1 LRKTVVFSL
10 VLVLIVFG
18 IVATSWAGP
27 ADNFAQANQAF
38 QDKDYQKAIDAYQA
52 VLAAG
57 QESANLYF
65 NLGNA
70 YFKKGDLGF
79 AILNFLKARRLAPG
93 DDDIAS
99 NLEFARKLTSVQLE
113 GATLNPVNNLIKSVV
128 APYRLTSMAW
138 ISSLFFL
145 LFMAVLIARFGL
157 ALEFSWLRPMTTT
170 TLVLFLLIATL
181 TTFKYRDDYVIRR
194 GVIVATESEV
204 RTGPTDQS
212 DIELHGEQ
220 GLIVQILSESGD
232 YFNVVFENQRQGWI
246 KKSLIAVV

>member
-1 LRKTVVFSL
+1 MRKIITLSLLCALVVC
-10 VLVLIVFG
+10 G
-18 IVATSWAGP
+18 IAVTGWAGP
-27 ADNFAQANQAF
+27 ADDFSRANQAF

-52 VLAAG
+52 VLASG

-79 AILNFLKARRLAPG
+79 AILNFLKAKRLAPG

-99 NLEFARKLTSVQLE
+99 NLEFARKMTSVQLE
-113 GATLNPVNNLIKSVV
+113 GATLNPVNNLIKSIV
-128 APYRLTSMAW
+128 APYQLTAMAW

-145 LFMAVLIARFGL
+145 LFMAVLIVRFGL
-157 ALEFSWLRPMTTT
+157 GLEMSWLRPVTTT
-170 TLVLFLLIATL
+170 TLILFLLIATL
-181 TTFKYRDDYVIRR
+181 TTFKYRDDYVVRR
-194 GVIVATESEV
+194 GVIVATESDV

-212 DIELHGEQ
+212 DVELHGEQ

-232 YFNVVFENQRQGWI
+232 YYNVVFENQRQGWI
-246 KKSLIAVV
+246 RKSLIAVV